1 MSARLL
7 TIAKLLTLASYLP
20 RGEALTTD
28 SNVEAEEIDLETIAA
43 LWMGDAGKQDETAE
57 GEAGAENPEEGG
69 EEGASSEGPQGSST
83 AQIEITPE
91 MRAQIAREELD
102 ALTARARQAKEQRE
116 LKELLSSG
124 DDTAIAEWTRKQ
136 LAEEESSQRLNELVN
151 ESTGKYATQLLEAIL
166 TPDFVESLTEEEAKQ
181 VDPASFSGSDADYLK
196 LLTDIRASKARNG
209 LFDEA
214 EVERRVQERLKGQQ
228 NVQRG
233 QQFTSASV
241 TQLPPSGEADRHA
254 GLDGNELKASLW
266 QEVAEGWNNDE

>member
-1 MSARLL
+1 M
-7 TIAKLLTLASYLP
+7 
-20 RGEALTTD
+20 TTD